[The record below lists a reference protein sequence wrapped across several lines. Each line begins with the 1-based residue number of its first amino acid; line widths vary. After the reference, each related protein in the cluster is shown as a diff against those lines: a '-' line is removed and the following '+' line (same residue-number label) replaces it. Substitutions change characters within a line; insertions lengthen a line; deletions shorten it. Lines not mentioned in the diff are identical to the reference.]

1 MSLETPCAQFCEATC
16 FERTGATSGEQ
27 EGTTRLLLR
36 KWGKKETNNI
46 NKIMCSSLYYLL
58 QTVHRIEPVHFD
70 KVPFDDQYAPDARPL
85 VVLSDMLVAWTTFL
99 IGSSVVANIIRSH
112 DSLYAHWCCNLGDRR
127 HIISEGMYLKK
138 LLEPLLLAIRTCLR
152 PALNRCVRWCSVVN
166 EILLHT
172 DFKQPFN
179 ISH

>member
-1 MSLETPCAQFCEATC
+1 
-16 FERTGATSGEQ
+16 
-27 EGTTRLLLR
+27 
-36 KWGKKETNNI
+36 
-46 NKIMCSSLYYLL
+46 MCSSLYYLL
-58 QTVHRIEPVHFD
+58 QTLHRIKPVHFD

-112 DSLYAHWCCNLGDRR
+112 DSLYAHWCCNLGHRR

-138 LLEPLLLAIRTCLR
+138 LLEPLLLSIRTCLR

-166 EILLHT
+166 EMLLLWWEWFTPCGHSSSSG
-172 DFKQPFN
+172 KRVPGRARSGQLWPASAG
-179 ISH
+179 IPPGHSLPWSACGRL